1 MKKNY
6 TFRSRFFLL
15 LRIFLILSIIV
26 NLGIGIFIIVRDK
39 DVSKPEVFQEL
50 SKRAEYVVWAV
61 LTFVLSYTTEYIE
74 RNRKIDIPDILEV
87 VIVFFIFA
95 GIFLSN
101 TFNLYYR
108 LWWWD
113 DLLHMLS
120 GVIIG
125 FIGFIVIYTINHK
138 YSMDISPLL
147 VAVFSFSFA
156 VTIGVFWEIGEFSL
170 DVLLGTAN
178 QKWNLPDD
186 SVLIGKPYQ
195 GSGLR
200 DTMSDLIVDSIGAF
214 ITSTVTYFLYKNDKK
229 KTLAEMKKILEPGT
243 AEC

>member
-1 MKKNY
+1 MKKNH

-15 LRIFLILSIIV
+15 LRTFLILSFAV
-26 NLGIGIFIIVRDK
+26 NLGIGIFIVVRDK
-39 DVSKPEVFQEL
+39 DVSKPEVLQEL
-50 SKRAEYVVWAV
+50 SKTIELAVWAV

-74 RNRKIDIPDILEV
+74 RNRKVDIPDILEV

-113 DLLHMLS
+113 DLLHMFS

-125 FIGFIVIYTINHK
+125 FIGFILIYTINHK
-138 YSMDISPLL
+138 HSMDISPLL

-156 VTIGVFWEIGEFSL
+156 VTIGVFWEIAEF
-170 DVLLGTAN
+170 
-178 QKWNLPDD
+178 
-186 SVLIGKPYQ
+186 
-195 GSGLR
+195 
-200 DTMSDLIVDSIGAF
+200 
-214 ITSTVTYFLYKNDKK
+214 
-229 KTLAEMKKILEPGT
+229 
-243 AEC
+243 